1 MSSLVEKGSCSDRV
15 GSDQHLHRIET
26 FQLVFDGKRVGLA
39 ADCFLRSLG
48 RKKQRNHRFK
58 CAPLNT
64 RKKIPR
70 TKAESKMMLFQN
82 PFQDGPD
89 GNAIRVLSTIGRAI
103 SGLII
108 GGLLI
113 QAINIDAG
121 TADIIELIIML
132 LGCCGGFLVG
142 DPSQSRAARAVP
154 KSNQELERT
163 RAALDY
169 IIILGLM
176 VTLAGAFLQF
186 IIPDW
191 RLLLTSAGGMLLV
204 VIALWYGRN
213 LKQP

>member
-1 MSSLVEKGSCSDRV
+1 
-15 GSDQHLHRIET
+15 
-26 FQLVFDGKRVGLA
+26 
-39 ADCFLRSLG
+39 
-48 RKKQRNHRFK
+48 
-58 CAPLNT
+58 
-64 RKKIPR
+64 
-70 TKAESKMMLFQN
+70 MLFQN

-89 GNAIRVLSTIGRAI
+89 GNAIRILSTIGGAI
-103 SGLII
+103 TGLVI

-113 QAINIDAG
+113 QTINIDAG

-142 DPSQSRAARAVP
+142 DHSQSCATRAVP

-176 VTLAGAFLQF
+176 VTLAGAILQF
-186 IIPDW
+186 IISDW
-191 RLLLTSAGGMLLV
+191 RLLLTSAAGMLLV

>member
-1 MSSLVEKGSCSDRV
+1 
-15 GSDQHLHRIET
+15 
-26 FQLVFDGKRVGLA
+26 
-39 ADCFLRSLG
+39 
-48 RKKQRNHRFK
+48 
-58 CAPLNT
+58 
-64 RKKIPR
+64 
-70 TKAESKMMLFQN
+70 MLFQN

-89 GNAIRVLSTIGRAI
+89 GNAIRVLSTIGGAI
-103 SGLII
+103 TGLVI

-113 QAINIDAG
+113 QTINIDAG

-142 DPSQSRAARAVP
+142 DYSQSRAARAVP
-154 KSNQELERT
+154 KSNQQLERT

-186 IIPDW
+186 IISDW
-191 RLLLTSAGGMLLV
+191 RLLLTSAAGMLLV

>member
-1 MSSLVEKGSCSDRV
+1 
-15 GSDQHLHRIET
+15 
-26 FQLVFDGKRVGLA
+26 
-39 ADCFLRSLG
+39 
-48 RKKQRNHRFK
+48 
-58 CAPLNT
+58 
-64 RKKIPR
+64 
-70 TKAESKMMLFQN
+70 MLFQN

-89 GNAIRVLSTIGRAI
+89 GSAIRVLFTIGGAI
-103 SGLII
+103 TGLVI

-113 QAINIDAG
+113 QTINIDAG
-121 TADIIELIIML
+121 TADILELIIML

-142 DPSQSRAARAVP
+142 DHAQSRAARSIP
-154 KSNQELERT
+154 DWNHQLERT

-176 VTLAGAFLQF
+176 VTLVGAVLQF